1 MVIFFM
7 ISFDTMGGKEK
18 LLYFK
23 TAIEIVL
30 KSLRKEKDDVSQ
42 AKMNSD
48 FAIQYGF
55 TLNMGRTERNTNFTI
70 ITLHFI
76 CDYFKITPLEFFE
89 RVDKV
94 TIYEIK
100 EFLNR
105 KLKK

>member
-1 MVIFFM
+1 M
-7 ISFDTMGGKEK
+7 SANEK
-18 LLYFK
+18 LLYFR

-30 KSLRKEKDDVSQ
+30 KGLRKEKDGVSQ

-94 TIYEIK
+94 TTKEIK

-105 KLKK
+105 K

>member
-1 MVIFFM
+1 M

-18 LLYFK
+18 LLHFR

-30 KSLRKEKDDVSQ
+30 KSLRKGKDDVSQ

-76 CDYFKITPLEFFE
+76 CDYFKITPLEFFA
-89 RVDKV
+89 RVDGV
-94 TIYEIK
+94 STNEIK
-100 EFLNR
+100 DFLNS

>member
-1 MVIFFM
+1 M

-18 LLYFK
+18 LLHFR

-30 KSLRKEKDDVSQ
+30 KTLRKEKDDVSQ

-94 TIYEIK
+94 TTSEIK

>member
-1 MVIFFM
+1 MT
-7 ISFDTMGGKEK
+7 SFEIMSGKEK
-18 LLYFK
+18 LLHFR

-30 KSLRKEKDDVSQ
+30 KGLRKENDNVSQ

-48 FAIQYGF
+48 FAILYGF
-55 TLNMGRTERNTNFTI
+55 TLNMGRTETKTNFTI

-76 CDYFKITPLEFFE
+76 CEYFKITPLEFFE

-94 TIYEIK
+94 TAIEIK
-100 EFLNR
+100 EFLKR